1 MNLIDELDKFK
12 NELNYNK
19 YLIAKNKAGAEYTQ
33 KDKELRE
40 KMKVVHRNLAAAKAH
55 KDYSLTAIIDNL
67 RDIVNESYN
76 EGYYNDHDYSRFL
89 KNTGADLDKDI
100 DNLNKIIGAKVTEDD
115 IDNYDA
121 LTVPQRAELMNKF
134 GYDYNSKK
142 ARAEFFEKMANRE
155 REEELK
161 KIWNTDLPNP
171 IKHPIDFVQNFSLS
185 YGPQSLAKNYAQI
198 NYDKINTDERRY
210 NPINNPELFG
220 MGALGTLANTAETL
234 SFGNSGKAINAAAKY
249 AADKG
254 QKIMG
259 TKAGKAINA
268 AAKYVV
274 DKGQK
279 IMGTNAGKAINAAG
293 KAASAA
299 TKKVDDLLQ
308 KPMNNKYASEIL
320 DITAA
325 PSIYGLGDYLI
336 YDDGTNEAKQA
347 GTGYAIN
354 AAAGP
359 VASRAFK
366 GLARRSGSSTLNDI
380 VDYIQDEPYGKL
392 KEAKSKASNDVD
404 KIIRGEDTKLFG
416 DEYNYVKDEINKKS
430 GNALDFPYVEPVI
443 SLGPESKYITYS
455 ENLDKYKGRIPEMIS
470 VPEHKK
476 SKEFLEAFDNK
487 LGGAYK
493 VNAYD
498 PNLLSE
504 YNSYMRTD
512 GKSSIPQMLLSDAFN
527 YGRTY
532 GTNKAGRGQWASSV
546 PLIGEVFNKVYEDVN
561 KAKEEKE
568 KELVNERY
576 GIKKSNIDTS
586 KLTTEEKKIVD
597 MIKENPGLLKGLGKA
612 QDVATVSKFLIYHPG
627 IMMDN
632 K

>member
-19 YLIAKNKAGAEYTQ
+19 YLIAKHKAGAEYTP

-40 KMKVVHRNLAAAKAH
+40 KMKIVHRNLAAAKAH

-76 EGYYNDHDYSRFL
+76 EGYYNDRDYSRFL

-155 REEELK
+155 REENLK

-185 YGPQSLAKNYAQI
+185 YGPQSLAKNYAQN
-198 NYDKINTDERRY
+198 NYDKINTDEGRY
-210 NPINNPELFG
+210 YPINNPELFG

-249 AADKG
+249 VADKG

-259 TKAGKAINA
+259 TKAGKA
-268 AAKYVV
+268 
-274 DKGQK
+274 
-279 IMGTNAGKAINAAG
+279 
-293 KAASAA
+293 ASAA
-299 TKKVDDLLQ
+299 AKKVDDLLQ

-336 YDDGTNEAKQA
+336 YDDGESAAKQA
-347 GTGYAIN
+347 GTGYAMN
-354 AAAGP
+354 AVAGP
-359 VASRAFK
+359 VAREAIRGVAEKFK
-366 GLARRSGSSTLNDI
+366 SNTLND
-380 VDYIQDEPYGKL
+380 VMNYIQDEPYGKL
-392 KEAKSKASNDVD
+392 KEAKAKASKDVD
-404 KIIRGEDTKLFG
+404 KIIRGEDTELFG
-416 DEYNYVKDEINKKS
+416 DEYNYVKDEINNKS
-430 GNALDFPYVEPVI
+430 GNALDFPYIEPVI
-443 SLGPESKYITYS
+443 STGPESKYITYS

-487 LGGAYK
+487 LGGAAK
-493 VNAYD
+493 VDAYD

-504 YNSYMRTD
+504 YNSYMRTG

-546 PLIGEVFNKVYEDVN
+546 PLLGELFNKVYEDVN

-586 KLTTEEKKIVD
+586 KLTAEEKKIVE

-627 IMMDN
+627 IMMNN

>member
-19 YLIAKNKAGAEYTQ
+19 YLIDKNKVKGEYTP
-33 KDKELRE
+33 KDKELQK
-40 KMKVVHRNLAAAKAH
+40 KMITVHLNLAAAKAH
-55 KDYSLTAIIDNL
+55 KDYSLSAIIDNL

-76 EGYYNDHDYSRFL
+76 EGYYNDRDYARYL
-89 KNTGADLDKDI
+89 KNKGLDLDKDI

-155 REEELK
+155 REENLK

-185 YGPQSLAKNYAQI
+185 YGPQSLAKNYAQN
-198 NYDKINTDERRY
+198 NYDKINTDGKGRY
-210 NPINNPELFG
+210 NPFNNPELFG

-234 SFGNSGKAINAAAKY
+234 SFGNSGKAIDAASKY
-249 AADKG
+249 MAGTKLG

-259 TKAGKAINA
+259 TKAA
-268 AAKYVV
+268 
-274 DKGQK
+274 
-279 IMGTNAGKAINAAG
+279 
-293 KAASAA
+293 KAASGAA
-299 TKKVDDLLQ
+299 KKVDDLLQ

-325 PSIYGLGDYLI
+325 PSIYGLGDYLT
-336 YDDGTNEAKQA
+336 YDDAVRAAKQA

-354 AAAGP
+354 AVAGP
-359 VASRAFK
+359 VATEAIKGAAEKFK
-366 GLARRSGSSTLNDI
+366 SSTLND
-380 VDYIQDEPYGKL
+380 VMNYIQNEPYGKL
-392 KEAKSKASNDVD
+392 KEAKSNASKDVN
-404 KIIRGEDTKLFG
+404 KIIRGEDTRPLG
-416 DEYNYVKDEINKKS
+416 DEYYYIKNEVDKKPGHNPDEPFTERVQSDDAKM
-430 GNALDFPYVEPVI
+430 
-443 SLGPESKYITYS
+443 KYIIYS
-455 ENLDKYKGRIPEMIS
+455 ENLDKYNGRIPEMIS

-476 SKEFLEAFDNK
+476 SKRFLEAFDNDK
-487 LGGAYK
+487 AGGAYK

-498 PNLLSE
+498 PNLLAE
-504 YNSYMRTD
+504 YNSYMRTG
-512 GKSSIPQMLLSDAFN
+512 GKSSVPQIVLSDAFN

-546 PLIGEVFNKVYEDVN
+546 PLLGEVFNKVYEDVN

-568 KELVNERY
+568 KEQVNERY
-576 GIKKSNIDTS
+576 GIKKANIDTS
-586 KLTTEEKKIVD
+586 KLTTEEKKIVE

-632 K
+632 E

>member
-1 MNLIDELDKFK
+1 MNLIDELDKFR
-12 NELNYNK
+12 NGLNYNK
-19 YLIAKNKAGAEYTQ
+19 YLIAKHKAGAEYTP
-33 KDKELRE
+33 KDIELRE
-40 KMKVVHRNLAAAKAH
+40 KMKIVHRNLAAAKAH

-100 DNLNKIIGAKVTEDD
+100 DDLNKIIGAKVTEDD

-142 ARAEFFEKMANRE
+142 SRAEFFEKMANRE
-155 REEELK
+155 REEDFK

-198 NYDKINTDERRY
+198 NYDKINTDGKGRY
-210 NPINNPELFG
+210 NPLNNPELFG

-234 SFGNSGKAINAAAKY
+234 SFGNKGKAIDAASKY
-249 AADKG
+249 MAGTKAA

-259 TKAGKAINA
+259 TKAG
-268 AAKYVV
+268 
-274 DKGQK
+274 Q
-279 IMGTNAGKAINAAG
+279 AAG
-293 KAASAA
+293 TAA
-299 TKKVDDLLQ
+299 KKVDELLQ
-308 KPMNNKYASEIL
+308 KPMNNKYAPEIL
-320 DITAA
+320 DITSA

-336 YDDGTNEAKQA
+336 YDDGKTAAKQA

-359 VASRAFK
+359 VAARAFK
-366 GLARRSGSSTLNDI
+366 GLARRSGSSTFNDI

-416 DEYNYVKDEINKKS
+416 DEYNYVKNEINNKS

-443 SLGPESKYITYS
+443 STSPESKYITYS

-487 LGGAYK
+487 LGGAAK
-493 VNAYD
+493 VDAYD
-498 PNLLSE
+498 PNLLGE
-504 YNSYMRTD
+504 YNSYMRTG
-512 GKSSIPQMLLSDAFN
+512 GKSSVPQMVLSDAFN

-546 PLIGEVFNKVYEDVN
+546 PLLGEVFNNVYEDVN

-568 KELVNERY
+568 KEQVNERY
-576 GIKKSNIDTS
+576 GIKKADIDTS
-586 KLTTEEKKIVD
+586 KLTTEEKKIVE

-627 IMMDN
+627 IMMND

>member
-19 YLIAKNKAGAEYTQ
+19 YLIDKNKVKAEYTP
-33 KDKELRE
+33 KDKELQK
-40 KMKVVHRNLAAAKAH
+40 KMITVHLNLAAAKAH
-55 KDYSLTAIIDNL
+55 KDYSLSAIIDNL

-76 EGYYNDHDYSRFL
+76 EGYYNDRDYARYL
-89 KNTGADLDKDI
+89 KNKGLDLEKDI

-142 ARAEFFEKMANRE
+142 SRAEFFEKMANRE
-155 REEELK
+155 REEDFK

-185 YGPQSLAKNYAQI
+185 YGPQSLSKNYAQN
-198 NYDKINTDERRY
+198 NYDKINTDGKARY

-220 MGALGTLANTAETL
+220 LGALGTLANTAETL
-234 SFGNSGKAINAAAKY
+234 SFGNKGKAINAAKEYVAGTNI
-249 AADKG
+249 G
-254 QKIMG
+254 QKILG
-259 TKAGKAINA
+259 TKAGKAAGEA
-268 AAKYVV
+268 A
-274 DKGQK
+274 
-279 IMGTNAGKAINAAG
+279 
-293 KAASAA
+293 
-299 TKKVDDLLQ
+299 KKVDDILQ
-308 KPMNNKYASEIL
+308 TPMNNKYASEIL

-336 YDDGTNEAKQA
+336 YDDGETAAKQA

-366 GLARRSGSSTLNDI
+366 GLARRSGSNTLNDI

-392 KEAKSKASNDVD
+392 KEARSNASKDVD
-404 KIIRGEDTKLFG
+404 KIIRGEDTRPLG
-416 DEYNYVKDEINKKS
+416 DEYYYIKNEVDKKPGHNPDEPFTERVQSDDEKM
-430 GNALDFPYVEPVI
+430 
-443 SLGPESKYITYS
+443 KYIIYS

-476 SKEFLEAFDNK
+476 SKRFLEAFDNDK
-487 LGGAYK
+487 AGGAYK

-498 PNLLSE
+498 PNLLAE
-504 YNSYMRTD
+504 YNSYMRTG
-512 GKSSIPQMLLSDAFN
+512 GKSSIPQMVLSDAFN

-546 PLIGEVFNKVYEDVN
+546 PLLGEPFKSIYDDVN

-576 GIKKSNIDTS
+576 GIKKVNIDTS

-632 K
+632 E

>member
-1 MNLIDELDKFK
+1 MNLIDELIKFK
-12 NELNYNK
+12 DGLNYGN
-19 YLIAKNKAGAEYTQ
+19 YLKAKKKAGAEYSE
-33 KDKELRE
+33 KDAELRA
-40 KMKVVHRNLAAAKAH
+40 KMNETHRQLMAAKAH
-55 KDYSLTAIIDNL
+55 KDYSLTTIIDNL

-76 EGYYNDHDYSRFL
+76 EGYYKDRDYAHFL
-89 KNTGADLDKDI
+89 ENTGADLDKDI

-121 LTVPQRAELMNKF
+121 LTVPQRAELMDKF

-142 ARAEFFEKMANRE
+142 SRAEFFEKMANRE
-155 REEELK
+155 REEDFK
-161 KIWNTDLPNP
+161 KIWNTNLSNSKNP
-171 IKHPIDFVQNFSLS
+171 VDFVQNFSLS

-198 NYDKINTDERRY
+198 NYDKINTDEGRY

-220 MGALGTLANTAETL
+220 MGALGTAANTAETL
-234 SFGNSGKAINAAAKY
+234 SFGNSGKAINAASKY
-249 AADKG
+249 MAGTKLG

-259 TKAGKAINA
+259 TKAGKAAGA
-268 AAKYVV
+268 AAK
-274 DKGQK
+274 
-279 IMGTNAGKAINAAG
+279 KA
-293 KAASAA
+293 
-299 TKKVDDLLQ
+299 DDLLQ

-336 YDDGTNEAKQA
+336 YDDGTNAAKQA

-354 AAAGP
+354 AVAGP
-359 VASRAFK
+359 VATEAIKGMAEKFK
-366 GLARRSGSSTLNDI
+366 SNTLND
-380 VDYIQDEPYGKL
+380 VMNYIQGEPYGKL
-392 KEAKSKASNDVD
+392 KEAKAKASKDVD

-416 DEYNYVKDEINKKS
+416 DEYNYVKDEINNKS
-430 GNALDFPYVEPVI
+430 GNALDFPYIEPVI
-443 SLGPESKYITYS
+443 SSGPESKYITYS

-487 LGGAYK
+487 VGGAAK
-493 VNAYD
+493 VDAYD
-498 PNLLSE
+498 PDLLSE
-504 YNSYMRTD
+504 YNSYMRTG
-512 GKSSIPQMLLSDAFN
+512 GKSSVPQMLLSDAFN

-532 GTNKAGRGQWASSV
+532 VTNKAGRGQWASSI
-546 PLIGEVFNKVYEDVN
+546 PLLGELFNKVYKDVN
-561 KAKEEKE
+561 KSKEEKE
-568 KELVNERY
+568 KEQVNERY
-576 GIKKSNIDTS
+576 GIEKVNIDTS

-627 IMMDN
+627 IMMNN

>member
-1 MNLIDELDKFK
+1 MNLIDELDKFR
-12 NELNYNK
+12 NGLNYNK
-19 YLIAKNKAGAEYTQ
+19 YLIAKHKAQAEYSP
-33 KDKELRE
+33 KDEELRK
-40 KMKVVHRNLAAAKAH
+40 KMKIVHRNLAAAKAH
-55 KDYSLTAIIDNL
+55 KDYSLSAIIDNL

-76 EGYYNDHDYSRFL
+76 EGYYNDRDYARYL
-89 KNTGADLDKDI
+89 KNTGADLEKDI
-100 DNLNKIIGAKVTEDD
+100 DDLNKLIGAKVTEDD

-142 ARAEFFEKMANRE
+142 SRAEFFEKMANRE

-161 KIWNTDLPNP
+161 KIWNTDLPNL

-185 YGPQSLAKNYAQI
+185 YGPQSLAKNYAQN
-198 NYDKINTDERRY
+198 NYDKINTEGKGRY
-210 NPINNPELFG
+210 NPLNNPELFG
-220 MGALGTLANTAETL
+220 MSALGTLANTAETL
-234 SFGNSGKAINAAAKY
+234 SFGNKGKAIDAASKY
-249 AADKG
+249 LAGTKAG

-259 TKAGKAINA
+259 TKAGQAAGA
-268 AAKYVV
+268 AA
-274 DKGQK
+274 
-279 IMGTNAGKAINAAG
+279 
-293 KAASAA
+293 
-299 TKKVDDLLQ
+299 KKVDDLLQ

-325 PSIYGLGDYLI
+325 PSIYGLGDYLT
-336 YDDGTNEAKQA
+336 YDDGETAAKQA

-380 VDYIQDEPYGKL
+380 VNYIQDEPYGKL

-404 KIIRGEDTKLFG
+404 KIIRGEDTRPLG
-416 DEYNYVKDEINKKS
+416 DEYNYIKNEVDKKPGHNSDEPFIERVQSDDAKM
-430 GNALDFPYVEPVI
+430 
-443 SLGPESKYITYS
+443 KYIIYS
-455 ENLDKYKGRIPEMIS
+455 ENLDKYNGRIPEMIS

-476 SKEFLEAFDNK
+476 SKRFLEAFDNDK
-487 LGGAYK
+487 AGGAYK

-498 PNLLSE
+498 PNLLAE

-512 GKSSIPQMLLSDAFN
+512 GKSSVPQMVLSDAFN

-546 PLIGEVFNKVYEDVN
+546 PLLGELFNKIYDDVN

-576 GIKKSNIDTS
+576 GIKKADIDTS
-586 KLTTEEKKIVD
+586 KLTTEEKKIVE

-612 QDVATVSKFLIYHPG
+612 QDVAAVSKFLIYHPG
-627 IMMDN
+627 IMMN
-632 K
+632 NE

>member
-19 YLIAKNKAGAEYTQ
+19 YLIDKNKVKGEYTP
-33 KDKELRE
+33 KDKELRK
-40 KMKVVHRNLAAAKAH
+40 KMITVHLNLAAAKAH
-55 KDYSLTAIIDNL
+55 KDYSLSAIIDNL

-76 EGYYNDHDYSRFL
+76 EGYYNDNDYARYL
-89 KNTGADLDKDI
+89 KNKGLDLDKDI

-155 REEELK
+155 REEDFK

-198 NYDKINTDERRY
+198 NYDKINTDEGRY
-210 NPINNPELFG
+210 YPFNNPELFG
-220 MGALGTLANTAETL
+220 MGALGTLANTAETI
-234 SFGNSGKAINAAAKY
+234 SFGNKGKAINAAAKY
-249 AADKG
+249 VADKG

-259 TKAGKAINA
+259 TKAGQAAGA
-268 AAKYVV
+268 AAK
-274 DKGQK
+274 
-279 IMGTNAGKAINAAG
+279 
-293 KAASAA
+293 
-299 TKKVDDLLQ
+299 KVDELLQ
-308 KPMNNKYASEIL
+308 KPVNNKYASEIL

-336 YDDGTNEAKQA
+336 YDDGTNAAKQA

-430 GNALDFPYVEPVI
+430 GNALDFPYIEPVI
-443 SLGPESKYITYS
+443 STSPESKYITYS

-476 SKEFLEAFDNK
+476 SKEFLEAFDDK
-487 LGGAYK
+487 LGGAAK
-493 VNAYD
+493 VDAYD
-498 PNLLSE
+498 PNLLAE
-504 YNSYMRTD
+504 YNSYMRTG
-512 GKSSIPQMLLSDAFN
+512 GKSSVPQMLLSDAFN

-546 PLIGEVFNKVYEDVN
+546 PLVGEPFKSIYDDVN

-576 GIKKSNIDTS
+576 GIKKANIDTS

>member
-12 NELNYNK
+12 NGLNYNK
-19 YLIAKNKAGAEYTQ
+19 YLIAKHKAQTEYTP
-33 KDKELRE
+33 KDKELQQ
-40 KMKVVHRNLAAAKAH
+40 KMIIVHRNLAAAKAH
-55 KDYSLTAIIDNL
+55 KDYSLSAIIDNL

-76 EGYYNDHDYSRFL
+76 EGYYNDREYSNYL
-89 KNTGADLDKDI
+89 KNKGLDLDKDI
-100 DNLNKIIGAKVTEDD
+100 NDLNKIIGAKVTEDD

-185 YGPQSLAKNYAQI
+185 YGPQSLAKNYAQN
-198 NYDKINTDERRY
+198 NYDKINTDGKGRY
-210 NPINNPELFG
+210 IPINNPELFG

-259 TKAGKAINA
+259 TKAGKAASA
-268 AAKYVV
+268 AAK
-274 DKGQK
+274 K
-279 IMGTNAGKAINAAG
+279 I
-293 KAASAA
+293 
-299 TKKVDDLLQ
+299 DELLQ

-336 YDDGTNEAKQA
+336 YDDGTNAAKQA

-366 GLARRSGSSTLNDI
+366 GLARRSGSNTLNDI

-416 DEYNYVKDEINKKS
+416 DEYNYVKNEINNKS
-430 GNALDFPYVEPVI
+430 GNALDFPYIEPVI
-443 SLGPESKYITYS
+443 SSGPESKYITYS

-487 LGGAYK
+487 LGGAAK
-493 VNAYD
+493 VDAYD

-504 YNSYMRTD
+504 YNSYMRTG
-512 GKSSIPQMLLSDAFN
+512 GKSSIPQMVLSDAFN

-546 PLIGEVFNKVYEDVN
+546 PLLGEPFNSIYEDVN

-576 GIKKSNIDTS
+576 GIKKADIDTS
-586 KLTTEEKKIVD
+586 KLTTEEKKIVE

-627 IMMDN
+627 IMMN
-632 K
+632 NE

>member
-19 YLIAKNKAGAEYTQ
+19 YLIDKNKVKGEYTP
-33 KDKELRE
+33 KDKELRK
-40 KMKVVHRNLAAAKAH
+40 KMITVHLNLAAAKAH
-55 KDYSLTAIIDNL
+55 KDYSLSAIIDNL

-76 EGYYNDHDYSRFL
+76 EGYYNDNDYARYL
-89 KNTGADLDKDI
+89 KNKGLDLDKDI

-155 REEELK
+155 REEDFK

-198 NYDKINTDERRY
+198 NYDKINTDEGRY
-210 NPINNPELFG
+210 NPLNNPELFG
-220 MGALGTLANTAETL
+220 MGALGTLANTAETI
-234 SFGNSGKAINAAAKY
+234 SFGNKGKAINAAAKY
-249 AADKG
+249 VADKG

-259 TKAGKAINA
+259 TKAGQAAGA
-268 AAKYVV
+268 AA
-274 DKGQK
+274 
-279 IMGTNAGKAINAAG
+279 
-293 KAASAA
+293 
-299 TKKVDDLLQ
+299 KKVDDLLQ
-308 KPMNNKYASEIL
+308 KPVNNKYASEIL

-336 YDDGTNEAKQA
+336 YDDGTNAAKQA

-430 GNALDFPYVEPVI
+430 GNALDFPYIEPVI
-443 SLGPESKYITYS
+443 STSPESKYITYS

-487 LGGAYK
+487 LGGAAK
-493 VNAYD
+493 VDAYD
-498 PNLLSE
+498 PNLLAE
-504 YNSYMRTD
+504 YNSYMRTG
-512 GKSSIPQMLLSDAFN
+512 GKSSVPQMLLSDAFN

-546 PLIGEVFNKVYEDVN
+546 PLVGEPFKSIYDDVN

-576 GIKKSNIDTS
+576 GIKKANIDTS

-627 IMMDN
+627 IMMNN

>member
-1 MNLIDELDKFK
+1 MNLIDELDKFR
-12 NELNYNK
+12 NGLNYNK
-19 YLIAKNKAGAEYTQ
+19 YLIAKHKAQAEYTQ
-33 KDKELRE
+33 KDEELRK
-40 KMKVVHRNLAAAKAH
+40 KMKIVHRNIAAAKAH
-55 KDYSLTAIIDNL
+55 KDYSLSAIIDNL

-76 EGYYNDHDYSRFL
+76 EGYYNDRDYARYL
-89 KNTGADLDKDI
+89 KNTGADLEKDI
-100 DNLNKIIGAKVTEDD
+100 NDLNKLIGAKVTEDD

-161 KIWNTDLPNP
+161 KIWNTDLSNP
-171 IKHPIDFVQNFSLS
+171 IKHPLDFVQNFSLS
-185 YGPQSLAKNYAQI
+185 YGPQSLAKNYAQN
-198 NYDKINTDERRY
+198 NYDKINTDGKGRY
-210 NPINNPELFG
+210 NPLNNPELFG

-234 SFGNSGKAINAAAKY
+234 SFGNKGKAIDAASKY
-249 AADKG
+249 LAGTKAG

-259 TKAGKAINA
+259 TKVGQAAGA
-268 AAKYVV
+268 AA
-274 DKGQK
+274 
-279 IMGTNAGKAINAAG
+279 
-293 KAASAA
+293 
-299 TKKVDDLLQ
+299 KKVDDLLQ

-336 YDDGTNEAKQA
+336 YDDGTNAAKQA

-366 GLARRSGSSTLNDI
+366 GLARRSGSTTLNDI

-392 KEAKSKASNDVD
+392 KEARSNASKDVD
-404 KIIRGEDTKLFG
+404 KIIRGEDTRPLG
-416 DEYNYVKDEINKKS
+416 DEYNYIKNEVDKKPGHNPDEPFTERVQSDDAKM
-430 GNALDFPYVEPVI
+430 
-443 SLGPESKYITYS
+443 KYIIYS
-455 ENLDKYKGRIPEMIS
+455 ENLDKYNGRIPEMIS

-476 SKEFLEAFDNK
+476 SKRFLEAFDNDK
-487 LGGAYK
+487 AGGAYK

-498 PNLLSE
+498 PNLLAE
-504 YNSYMRTD
+504 YNSYMRTG
-512 GKSSIPQMLLSDAFN
+512 GKSSIPQMALSDAFN

-546 PLIGEVFNKVYEDVN
+546 PLLGEPFNSIYEDVN

-576 GIKKSNIDTS
+576 GIKKADIDTS

-627 IMMDN
+627 IMMN
-632 K
+632 NE

>member
-1 MNLIDELDKFK
+1 MNLIDELDKFR
-12 NELNYNK
+12 NGLNYNK
-19 YLIAKNKAGAEYTQ
+19 YLIAKNKAQAEYTP
-33 KDKELRE
+33 KDIELRE
-40 KMKVVHRNLAAAKAH
+40 KMKIVHRNLAAAKAH
-55 KDYSLTAIIDNL
+55 KDYSLSAIIDNL

-76 EGYYNDHDYSRFL
+76 EGYYNDRDYSRFL
-89 KNTGADLDKDI
+89 KNTGADLEKDI
-100 DNLNKIIGAKVTEDD
+100 DDLNKIIGAKVTEDD

-155 REEELK
+155 REEDFK

-171 IKHPIDFVQNFSLS
+171 IKQPIDFVQNFSLS

-198 NYDKINTDERRY
+198 NYDKINTDGKGRY
-210 NPINNPELFG
+210 NPFNNPELFG

-234 SFGNSGKAINAAAKY
+234 SFGNKGKAIDAASKY
-249 AADKG
+249 MAGTNIG

-259 TKAGKAINA
+259 AKAGKAAGA
-268 AAKYVV
+268 AA
-274 DKGQK
+274 
-279 IMGTNAGKAINAAG
+279 
-293 KAASAA
+293 
-299 TKKVDDLLQ
+299 KKVDDLLQ

-336 YDDGTNEAKQA
+336 YDDGKNAAKQA

-359 VASRAFK
+359 VAARAFK
-366 GLARRSGSSTLNDI
+366 GLARRSGSSTFNDI

-392 KEAKSKASNDVD
+392 KEAKSNASKDVD
-404 KIIRGEDTKLFG
+404 KIIRGEDTRPFG
-416 DEYNYVKDEINKKS
+416 DEYNYIKNEVDKKPGHNPDEPFTERVRSDDEKM
-430 GNALDFPYVEPVI
+430 
-443 SLGPESKYITYS
+443 KYIIYS

-476 SKEFLEAFDNK
+476 SKRFLEAFDNDK
-487 LGGAYK
+487 AGGAYK

-498 PNLLSE
+498 PNLLGE
-504 YNSYMRTD
+504 YNSYMRTG
-512 GKSSIPQMLLSDAFN
+512 GKSSVPQMILSDAFN

-532 GTNKAGRGQWASSV
+532 GTNKAGRGQWASSI
-546 PLIGEVFNKVYEDVN
+546 PLLGEPFNKIYEDVN

-568 KELVNERY
+568 KEQVNERY
-576 GIKKSNIDTS
+576 GIEKADIDTS

-627 IMMDN
+627 IMLN
-632 K
+632 NE

>member
-1 MNLIDELDKFK
+1 MNLIDELDKFR
-12 NELNYNK
+12 NGLNYNK
-19 YLIAKNKAGAEYTQ
+19 YLIAKHKAQAEYSP
-33 KDKELRE
+33 KDEELRK
-40 KMKVVHRNLAAAKAH
+40 KMKIVHRNLAAAKAH
-55 KDYSLTAIIDNL
+55 KDYSLSAIIDNL

-76 EGYYNDHDYSRFL
+76 EGYYNDRDYARYL
-89 KNTGADLDKDI
+89 KNTGADLEKDI
-100 DNLNKIIGAKVTEDD
+100 NDLNKLIGAKVTEDD

-142 ARAEFFEKMANRE
+142 SRAEFFEKMANRE

-171 IKHPIDFVQNFSLS
+171 IKHPLDFVQNFSLS
-185 YGPQSLAKNYAQI
+185 YGPQSLSKNYAQN
-198 NYDKINTDERRY
+198 NYDKINTDGKERY
-210 NPINNPELFG
+210 NPLNNPELFG
-220 MGALGTLANTAETL
+220 MGVLGTLANTAETL
-234 SFGNSGKAINAAAKY
+234 SFGNKGKAIDAASKY
-249 AADKG
+249 LAGTKAG

-259 TKAGKAINA
+259 TKAGQAAGA
-268 AAKYVV
+268 AA
-274 DKGQK
+274 
-279 IMGTNAGKAINAAG
+279 
-293 KAASAA
+293 
-299 TKKVDDLLQ
+299 KKVDDLLQ

-336 YDDGTNEAKQA
+336 YDDGTNAAKQA

-404 KIIRGEDTKLFG
+404 KIIRGEDTRPLG
-416 DEYNYVKDEINKKS
+416 DEYYYIKNEVDKKPGHNPDEPFTERVQSDDAKM
-430 GNALDFPYVEPVI
+430 
-443 SLGPESKYITYS
+443 KYIIYS
-455 ENLDKYKGRIPEMIS
+455 ENLDKYNGRIPEMIS

-476 SKEFLEAFDNK
+476 SKRFLEAFDNDK
-487 LGGAYK
+487 AGGAYK

-498 PNLLSE
+498 PNLLAE
-504 YNSYMRTD
+504 YNSYMRTG
-512 GKSSIPQMLLSDAFN
+512 GKSSIPQMVLSDAFN

-546 PLIGEVFNKVYEDVN
+546 PLLGEPFNSIYEDVN

-576 GIKKSNIDTS
+576 GIKKADIDTS

-627 IMMDN
+627 IMMN
-632 K
+632 NE

>member
-19 YLIAKNKAGAEYTQ
+19 YLIAKHKAQAEYTP
-33 KDKELRE
+33 KDIELRE
-40 KMKVVHRNLAAAKAH
+40 KMKIVHRNLAAAKAH
-55 KDYSLTAIIDNL
+55 KDYSLSAIIDNL

-76 EGYYNDHDYSRFL
+76 EGYYNDRDYSRFL
-89 KNTGADLDKDI
+89 KNTGADLEKDI

-142 ARAEFFEKMANRE
+142 SRAEFFEKMANRE
-155 REEELK
+155 REEDFK

-171 IKHPIDFVQNFSLS
+171 IKHPLDFVQNFSLS
-185 YGPQSLAKNYAQI
+185 YGPQSLSKNYAQI
-198 NYDKINTDERRY
+198 NYDKINTEGKGRY
-210 NPINNPELFG
+210 NPLNNPELFG
-220 MGALGTLANTAETL
+220 MGALGTVANTAETL
-234 SFGNSGKAINAAAKY
+234 SFGNSGKAINAASKY
-249 AADKG
+249 MAGTKLG

-259 TKAGKAINA
+259 TKAGKAA
-268 AAKYVV
+268 GEAAK
-274 DKGQK
+274 K
-279 IMGTNAGKAINAAG
+279 I
-293 KAASAA
+293 
-299 TKKVDDLLQ
+299 DDILQ
-308 KPMNNKYASEIL
+308 TPMNNKYASEIL

-336 YDDGTNEAKQA
+336 YDDGTNAAKQA

-366 GLARRSGSSTLNDI
+366 GLARRSGSTTLNDI

-392 KEAKSKASNDVD
+392 KEAKSNASKDVD

-430 GNALDFPYVEPVI
+430 GNALDFPYIEPVI
-443 SLGPESKYITYS
+443 SSGPGSKYITYS

-487 LGGAYK
+487 VGGAAK
-493 VNAYD
+493 VDAYD

-504 YNSYMRTD
+504 YNSYMRTG
-512 GKSSIPQMLLSDAFN
+512 GKSSVPQMLLSDAFN

-546 PLIGEVFNKVYEDVN
+546 PLLGEPFKSIYDDVN

-576 GIKKSNIDTS
+576 GIKKVNIDTS

-627 IMMDN
+627 IMMNN

>member
-19 YLIAKNKAGAEYTQ
+19 YLIDKNKVKGEYTP
-33 KDKELRE
+33 KDKELRK
-40 KMKVVHRNLAAAKAH
+40 KMITVHLNLAAAKAH
-55 KDYSLTAIIDNL
+55 KDYSLSAIIDNL

-76 EGYYNDHDYSRFL
+76 EGYYNDNDYARYL
-89 KNTGADLDKDI
+89 KNKGLDLDKDI

-155 REEELK
+155 REEDFK

-198 NYDKINTDERRY
+198 NYDKINTDEGRY
-210 NPINNPELFG
+210 YPFNNPELFG
-220 MGALGTLANTAETL
+220 MGALGTLANTAETI
-234 SFGNSGKAINAAAKY
+234 SFGNKGKAINAAAKY
-249 AADKG
+249 VADKG

-259 TKAGKAINA
+259 TKAGQAAGA
-268 AAKYVV
+268 AAK
-274 DKGQK
+274 
-279 IMGTNAGKAINAAG
+279 
-293 KAASAA
+293 
-299 TKKVDDLLQ
+299 KVDELLQ
-308 KPMNNKYASEIL
+308 KPVNNKYASEIL

-325 PSIYGLGDYLI
+325 PSIYGLGDYLM
-336 YDDGTNEAKQA
+336 YDDGTNAAKQA

-430 GNALDFPYVEPVI
+430 GNALDFPYIEPVI
-443 SLGPESKYITYS
+443 STSPESKYITYS

-476 SKEFLEAFDNK
+476 SKEFLEAFDDK
-487 LGGAYK
+487 LGGAAK
-493 VNAYD
+493 VDAYD
-498 PNLLSE
+498 PNLLAE
-504 YNSYMRTD
+504 YNSYMRTG
-512 GKSSIPQMLLSDAFN
+512 GKSSVPQMLLSDAFN

-546 PLIGEVFNKVYEDVN
+546 PLVGEPFKSIYDDVN

-576 GIKKSNIDTS
+576 GIKKANIDTS

>member
-1 MNLIDELDKFK
+1 MNLIDELDKFR
-12 NELNYNK
+12 NGLNYNK
-19 YLIAKNKAGAEYTQ
+19 YLIAKHKAQAEYTP
-33 KDKELRE
+33 KDEELRK
-40 KMKVVHRNLAAAKAH
+40 KMKIVHRNIAAAKAH
-55 KDYSLTAIIDNL
+55 KDYSLSAIIDNL

-76 EGYYNDHDYSRFL
+76 EGYYNDRDYARYL
-89 KNTGADLDKDI
+89 KNTGADLEKDI
-100 DNLNKIIGAKVTEDD
+100 NDLNKLIGAKVTEDD

-161 KIWNTDLPNP
+161 KIWNTDLSNP
-171 IKHPIDFVQNFSLS
+171 IKHPLDFVQNFSLS
-185 YGPQSLAKNYAQI
+185 YGPQSLAKNYAQN
-198 NYDKINTDERRY
+198 NYDKINTDGKGRY
-210 NPINNPELFG
+210 NPLNNPELFG

-234 SFGNSGKAINAAAKY
+234 SFGNKGKAIDAASKY
-249 AADKG
+249 LAGTKAG

-259 TKAGKAINA
+259 TKVGQAAGA
-268 AAKYVV
+268 AA
-274 DKGQK
+274 
-279 IMGTNAGKAINAAG
+279 
-293 KAASAA
+293 
-299 TKKVDDLLQ
+299 KKVDDLLQ

-336 YDDGTNEAKQA
+336 YDDGTNAAKQA

-366 GLARRSGSSTLNDI
+366 GLARRSGSTTLNDI

-392 KEAKSKASNDVD
+392 KEARSNASKDVD
-404 KIIRGEDTKLFG
+404 KIIRGEDTRPLG
-416 DEYNYVKDEINKKS
+416 DEYNYIKNEVDKKPGHNPDEPFTERVQSDDAKM
-430 GNALDFPYVEPVI
+430 
-443 SLGPESKYITYS
+443 KYIIYS
-455 ENLDKYKGRIPEMIS
+455 ENLDKYNGRIPEMIS

-476 SKEFLEAFDNK
+476 SKRFLEAFDNDK
-487 LGGAYK
+487 AGGAYK

-498 PNLLSE
+498 PNLLAE
-504 YNSYMRTD
+504 YNSYMRTG
-512 GKSSIPQMLLSDAFN
+512 GKSSIPQMALSDAFN

-546 PLIGEVFNKVYEDVN
+546 PLLGEPFNSIYEDVN

-576 GIKKSNIDTS
+576 GIKKADIDTS

-627 IMMDN
+627 IMMN
-632 K
+632 NE

>member
-19 YLIAKNKAGAEYTQ
+19 YLIAKHKAGAEYTP

-40 KMKVVHRNLAAAKAH
+40 KMKIVHRNLAAAKAH

-89 KNTGADLDKDI
+89 KNTDANLDKDI
-100 DNLNKIIGAKVTEDD
+100 DDLNKIIGAKVTEDD

-155 REEELK
+155 REENLK

-185 YGPQSLAKNYAQI
+185 YGPQSLSKNYAQN
-198 NYDKINTDERRY
+198 NYDKINTDGKGRY

-220 MGALGTLANTAETL
+220 LGALGTLANTAETL
-234 SFGNSGKAINAAAKY
+234 SFGNKGKAVNAAKEYVAGTNI
-249 AADKG
+249 G

-259 TKAGKAINA
+259 TKAGKAAGEA
-268 AAKYVV
+268 A
-274 DKGQK
+274 
-279 IMGTNAGKAINAAG
+279 
-293 KAASAA
+293 
-299 TKKVDDLLQ
+299 KKVDDLLQ

-336 YDDGTNEAKQA
+336 YDDGTNAAKQA

-354 AAAGP
+354 AVAGP
-359 VASRAFK
+359 VATQAIKGIAEKFK
-366 GLARRSGSSTLNDI
+366 SNTLND
-380 VDYIQDEPYGKL
+380 VMNYMQDEPYGKL
-392 KEAKSKASNDVD
+392 KEAKAKASKDVD
-404 KIIRGEDTKLFG
+404 KIIRGEDTELFG
-416 DEYNYVKDEINKKS
+416 DEYNYVKDEINNKS

-443 SLGPESKYITYS
+443 STGPESKYITYS
-455 ENLDKYKGRIPEMIS
+455 EDLDKYKGRIPEMIS

-476 SKEFLEAFDNK
+476 SKKFLEAFDNK
-487 LGGAYK
+487 IGGAAK
-493 VNAYD
+493 VDAYD

-504 YNSYMRTD
+504 YNSYIRTG
-512 GKSSIPQMLLSDAFN
+512 GKSSVPQMLLSDAFN

-532 GTNKAGRGQWASSV
+532 VTNKAGRGQWASSI
-546 PLIGEVFNKVYEDVN
+546 PLLGEVFNKVYEDVN
-561 KAKEEKE
+561 KSKEEKE
-568 KELVNERY
+568 KEQVNERY
-576 GIKKSNIDTS
+576 GIEKVNIDTS

-597 MIKENPGLLKGLGKA
+597 MIKENPELLKGLGKA
-612 QDVATVSKFLIYHPG
+612 QDVAAVSKFLIYHPG
-627 IMMDN
+627 IMMNN

>member
-1 MNLIDELDKFK
+1 MNLIDELEKFR
-12 NELNYNK
+12 NGLNYNK
-19 YLIAKNKAGAEYTQ
+19 YLIAKHKAQAEYSP
-33 KDKELRE
+33 KDEELRK
-40 KMKVVHRNLAAAKAH
+40 KMKIVHRNLVAAKAH
-55 KDYSLTAIIDNL
+55 KDYSLSAIIENL
-67 RDIVNESYN
+67 RDIVNESYS
-76 EGYYNDHDYSRFL
+76 EGYYNDRDYARYL
-89 KNTGADLDKDI
+89 KNTGADLEKDI
-100 DNLNKIIGAKVTEDD
+100 DDLNKIIGAKVTEDD

-142 ARAEFFEKMANRE
+142 SRAEFFEKMANRE

-171 IKHPIDFVQNFSLS
+171 IKHPLDFVQNFSLS
-185 YGPQSLAKNYAQI
+185 YGPQSLAKNYAQN
-198 NYDKINTDERRY
+198 NYDKINTDGKGRY

-234 SFGNSGKAINAAAKY
+234 SFGNKGKAIDAASKY
-249 AADKG
+249 LAGTKAG

-259 TKAGKAINA
+259 TKL
-268 AAKYVV
+268 
-274 DKGQK
+274 GQ
-279 IMGTNAGKAINAAG
+279 AAG
-293 KAASAA
+293 AA
-299 TKKVDDLLQ
+299 TKKVDDFVQ

-336 YDDGTNEAKQA
+336 YDDGTTAAKQA

-380 VDYIQDEPYGKL
+380 VNYIQDEPYGKL

-404 KIIRGEDTKLFG
+404 KIIRGEDTRPLG
-416 DEYNYVKDEINKKS
+416 DEYYYIKNEINKKS
-430 GNALDFPYVEPVI
+430 GNALDFPYVEPII
-443 SLGPESKYITYS
+443 STGPESKYITYS

-487 LGGAYK
+487 LGGASK
-493 VNAYD
+493 VDAYD
-498 PNLLSE
+498 PNLLGE
-504 YNSYMRTD
+504 YNSYMRTG
-512 GKSSIPQMLLSDAFN
+512 GKSSVPQMVLSDAFN

-546 PLIGEVFNKVYEDVN
+546 PLLGEPFNSIYEDVN

-576 GIKKSNIDTS
+576 GIKKADIDTS
-586 KLTTEEKKIVD
+586 KLTTEEKKIVE

-627 IMMDN
+627 IMMN
-632 K
+632 NE

>member
-19 YLIAKNKAGAEYTQ
+19 YLIDKNKVKAKYTP
-33 KDKELRE
+33 KDLELRE
-40 KMKVVHRNLAAAKAH
+40 KMKIVHLNLAAAKAH
-55 KDYSLTAIIDNL
+55 KDYSLSAIIDNL

-76 EGYYNDHDYSRFL
+76 EGYYNDRDYARYL
-89 KNTGADLDKDI
+89 KNKGADLEKDI

-142 ARAEFFEKMANRE
+142 SRAEFFEKMANRE

-171 IKHPIDFVQNFSLS
+171 IKHPLDFVQNFSLS
-185 YGPQSLAKNYAQI
+185 YGPQSLAKNYAQN
-198 NYDKINTDERRY
+198 NYDKINTDGKGRY
-210 NPINNPELFG
+210 NPFNNPELFG

-234 SFGNSGKAINAAAKY
+234 SFGNKGKAIDAASKY
-249 AADKG
+249 IAGTKAG

-259 TKAGKAINA
+259 TKAGKAAGA
-268 AAKYVV
+268 AA
-274 DKGQK
+274 
-279 IMGTNAGKAINAAG
+279 
-293 KAASAA
+293 
-299 TKKVDDLLQ
+299 KKVDDLLQ

-325 PSIYGLGDYLI
+325 PSIYGLGDYLT
-336 YDDGTNEAKQA
+336 YDDAIRAAKQA

-354 AAAGP
+354 AVAGP
-359 VASRAFK
+359 VATEAIKGVAEKFK
-366 GLARRSGSSTLNDI
+366 SSTLND
-380 VDYIQDEPYGKL
+380 VMNYIQGEPYGKL
-392 KEAKSKASNDVD
+392 KEAKSKASKDVD

-443 SLGPESKYITYS
+443 STGPESKYITYS

-487 LGGAYK
+487 LGGAAK
-493 VNAYD
+493 VDAYD
-498 PNLLSE
+498 PNLLGE
-504 YNSYMRTD
+504 YNSYMRTG
-512 GKSSIPQMLLSDAFN
+512 GKSSVPQMVLSDAFN

-546 PLIGEVFNKVYEDVN
+546 PLLGELFKSIYDDVN

-568 KELVNERY
+568 KEQVNERY
-576 GIKKSNIDTS
+576 GIKKANIDTS
-586 KLTTEEKKIVD
+586 KLTTEEKKIVE

-627 IMMDN
+627 IMMNN

>member
-19 YLIAKNKAGAEYTQ
+19 YLIAKHKAQTEYTP
-33 KDKELRE
+33 KDKELQQ
-40 KMKVVHRNLAAAKAH
+40 KMIIVHRNLAAAKAH
-55 KDYSLTAIIDNL
+55 KDYSLSAIIDNL

-76 EGYYNDHDYSRFL
+76 EGYYNDREYSNYL
-89 KNTGADLDKDI
+89 KNKGLDLEKDI

-142 ARAEFFEKMANRE
+142 SRAEFFEKMANRE
-155 REEELK
+155 REEDFK

-171 IKHPIDFVQNFSLS
+171 IKQPIDFVQNFSLS
-185 YGPQSLAKNYAQI
+185 YGPQSLAKNYAQN
-198 NYDKINTDERRY
+198 NYDKINTDGKGRY
-210 NPINNPELFG
+210 NPLNNPELFG

-234 SFGNSGKAINAAAKY
+234 SFGNKGKAIDAASKY
-249 AADKG
+249 LAGTKAG

-259 TKAGKAINA
+259 TKAGQVAGA
-268 AAKYVV
+268 AA
-274 DKGQK
+274 
-279 IMGTNAGKAINAAG
+279 
-293 KAASAA
+293 
-299 TKKVDDLLQ
+299 KKVDDLLQ

-336 YDDGTNEAKQA
+336 YDDGETAAKQA

-404 KIIRGEDTKLFG
+404 KIIRGEDTRPLG
-416 DEYNYVKDEINKKS
+416 DEYNYIKNEVDKKPSHNPDEPFTERVQSDDAKM
-430 GNALDFPYVEPVI
+430 
-443 SLGPESKYITYS
+443 KYIIYS

-476 SKEFLEAFDNK
+476 SKRFLEAFDNDK
-487 LGGAYK
+487 AGGAYK

-498 PNLLSE
+498 PNLLAE
-504 YNSYMRTD
+504 YNSYMRTG
-512 GKSSIPQMLLSDAFN
+512 GKSSVPQMVLADAFN

-546 PLIGEVFNKVYEDVN
+546 PLLGEPFNSIYEDVN

-576 GIKKSNIDTS
+576 GIKKADIDTS
-586 KLTTEEKKIVD
+586 KLTTEEKKIVE

-627 IMMDN
+627 IMMN
-632 K
+632 NE

>member
-12 NELNYNK
+12 NGLNYNK
-19 YLIAKNKAGAEYTQ
+19 YLIDKNKVKAEYTP
-33 KDKELRE
+33 KDKELQQ
-40 KMKVVHRNLAAAKAH
+40 KMIIVHRNLTNAKAH
-55 KDYSLTAIIDNL
+55 KDYSLSAIIDNL

-76 EGYYNDHDYSRFL
+76 EGYYNDREYSNYL
-89 KNTGADLDKDI
+89 KNKGLDLDKDI
-100 DNLNKIIGAKVTEDD
+100 NDLNKIIGAKVTEDD

-142 ARAEFFEKMANRE
+142 SRAEFFEKMANRE
-155 REEELK
+155 REENLK

-171 IKHPIDFVQNFSLS
+171 IKQPIDFVQNFSLS
-185 YGPQSLAKNYAQI
+185 YGPQSLAKNYAQN
-198 NYDKINTDERRY
+198 NYDKINTDEGRY
-210 NPINNPELFG
+210 NPLNNPELFG

-234 SFGNSGKAINAAAKY
+234 SFGNKGKAIDAASKY
-249 AADKG
+249 LAGTKAA

-259 TKAGKAINA
+259 TKVGQAAGA
-268 AAKYVV
+268 AA
-274 DKGQK
+274 
-279 IMGTNAGKAINAAG
+279 
-293 KAASAA
+293 
-299 TKKVDDLLQ
+299 KKVDDLLQ
-308 KPMNNKYASEIL
+308 KPMDNKYASEIL

-325 PSIYGLGDYLI
+325 PSIYGLGDYLT
-336 YDDGTNEAKQA
+336 YDDGTNAAKQA

-366 GLARRSGSSTLNDI
+366 GLARRSGSTTLNDI

-404 KIIRGEDTKLFG
+404 KIIRGEDTRPLG
-416 DEYNYVKDEINKKS
+416 DEYYYIKNEVDKKPGHNQDEPFTERVQSDDAKM
-430 GNALDFPYVEPVI
+430 
-443 SLGPESKYITYS
+443 KYIIYS
-455 ENLDKYKGRIPEMIS
+455 ENLDKYNGRIPEMIS

-476 SKEFLEAFDNK
+476 SKRFLEAFDNDK
-487 LGGAYK
+487 AGGAYK

-498 PNLLSE
+498 PNLLAE
-504 YNSYMRTD
+504 YNSYMRTG
-512 GKSSIPQMLLSDAFN
+512 GKSSVPQMVLSDAFN

-546 PLIGEVFNKVYEDVN
+546 PLLGEPFNSIYEDVN

-576 GIKKSNIDTS
+576 GIKKADIDTS

-612 QDVATVSKFLIYHPG
+612 QDVAAVSKFLIYHPG
-627 IMMDN
+627 IMMN
-632 K
+632 NE

>member
-19 YLIAKNKAGAEYTQ
+19 YLIDKNKVKGEYTP
-33 KDKELRE
+33 KDKELRK
-40 KMKVVHRNLAAAKAH
+40 KMITVHLNLAAAKAH
-55 KDYSLTAIIDNL
+55 KDYSLSAIIDNL

-76 EGYYNDHDYSRFL
+76 EGYYNDNDYARYL
-89 KNTGADLDKDI
+89 KNKGLDLDKDI

-155 REEELK
+155 REEDFK

-198 NYDKINTDERRY
+198 NYDKINTDEGRY
-210 NPINNPELFG
+210 YPFNNPELFG
-220 MGALGTLANTAETL
+220 MGALGTLANTAETI
-234 SFGNSGKAINAAAKY
+234 SFGNKGKAINAAAKY
-249 AADKG
+249 VADKG

-259 TKAGKAINA
+259 TKAGQAAGA
-268 AAKYVV
+268 AAK
-274 DKGQK
+274 
-279 IMGTNAGKAINAAG
+279 
-293 KAASAA
+293 
-299 TKKVDDLLQ
+299 KVDELLQ
-308 KPMNNKYASEIL
+308 KPVNNKYASEIL

-325 PSIYGLGDYLI
+325 PSIYGLGDYLM
-336 YDDGTNEAKQA
+336 YDDGTNAAKQA

-430 GNALDFPYVEPVI
+430 GNALDFPYIEPVI
-443 SLGPESKYITYS
+443 STSPESKYITYS

-476 SKEFLEAFDNK
+476 SKEFLEAFDDK
-487 LGGAYK
+487 LGGAAK
-493 VNAYD
+493 VDAYD
-498 PNLLSE
+498 PNLLAE
-504 YNSYMRTD
+504 YNSYMRTG
-512 GKSSIPQMLLSDAFN
+512 GKSSVPQMLLSDAFN

-546 PLIGEVFNKVYEDVN
+546 PLVGEPFKSIYDDVN
-561 KAKEEKE
+561 KAKEEKD
-568 KELVNERY
+568 KEVVNERY
-576 GIKKSNIDTS
+576 GIKKANIDTS

>member
-1 MNLIDELDKFK
+1 MNLIDELIKFK
-12 NELNYNK
+12 DGLNYGN
-19 YLIAKNKAGAEYTQ
+19 YLKAKKKAGAEYSE
-33 KDKELRE
+33 KDAELRA
-40 KMKVVHRNLAAAKAH
+40 KMNETHRQLMAAKAH
-55 KDYSLTAIIDNL
+55 KDYSLTTIIDNL

-76 EGYYNDHDYSRFL
+76 EGYYKDRDYAHFL
-89 KNTGADLDKDI
+89 ENTGADLDKDI

-142 ARAEFFEKMANRE
+142 SRAEFFEKMANRE
-155 REEELK
+155 REEDFK

-198 NYDKINTDERRY
+198 NYDKINTDGKGRY
-210 NPINNPELFG
+210 NPFNNPELFG

-234 SFGNSGKAINAAAKY
+234 SFGNSGKAINAASKY
-249 AADKG
+249 MAGTKLG

-259 TKAGKAINA
+259 TKAGKAAGEA
-268 AAKYVV
+268 A
-274 DKGQK
+274 
-279 IMGTNAGKAINAAG
+279 
-293 KAASAA
+293 
-299 TKKVDDLLQ
+299 KKVDDLLQ
-308 KPMNNKYASEIL
+308 KPMDNKYASEIL

-336 YDDGTNEAKQA
+336 YDDGTNAAKQA

-366 GLARRSGSSTLNDI
+366 GLARRSGSNTLNDI

-392 KEAKSKASNDVD
+392 KEAKSNASKDVD

-416 DEYNYVKDEINKKS
+416 DEYNYVKNEINNKS
-430 GNALDFPYVEPVI
+430 GNALDFPYIEPVI
-443 SLGPESKYITYS
+443 SSGPESKYITYS

-476 SKEFLEAFDNK
+476 SKRFLEAFDNDK
-487 LGGAYK
+487 AGGAYK

-498 PNLLSE
+498 PNLLAE
-504 YNSYMRTD
+504 YNSYMRTG
-512 GKSSIPQMLLSDAFN
+512 GKSSVPQMVLSDAFN

-546 PLIGEVFNKVYEDVN
+546 PLLGEPFKSIYDDVN

-576 GIKKSNIDTS
+576 GIKKVNIDTS

-627 IMMDN
+627 IMMNN

>member
-19 YLIAKNKAGAEYTQ
+19 YLIAKHKAGAEYTP

-40 KMKVVHRNLAAAKAH
+40 KMKIVHRNLAAAKAH

-76 EGYYNDHDYSRFL
+76 EGYYNDRDYSRFL

-155 REEELK
+155 REENLK

-185 YGPQSLAKNYAQI
+185 YGPQSLAKNYAQN
-198 NYDKINTDERRY
+198 NYDKINTDEGRY
-210 NPINNPELFG
+210 YPINNPELFG

-249 AADKG
+249 VADKG

-259 TKAGKAINA
+259 TKAGKA
-268 AAKYVV
+268 
-274 DKGQK
+274 
-279 IMGTNAGKAINAAG
+279 
-293 KAASAA
+293 ASAA
-299 TKKVDDLLQ
+299 AKKVDDLLQ

-336 YDDGTNEAKQA
+336 YDDGESAAKQA

-354 AAAGP
+354 AVAGP
-359 VASRAFK
+359 VAREAIRGVAEKFK
-366 GLARRSGSSTLNDI
+366 SNTLND
-380 VDYIQDEPYGKL
+380 VMNYIQDEPYGKL
-392 KEAKSKASNDVD
+392 KEAKAKASKDVD
-404 KIIRGEDTKLFG
+404 KIIRGEDTELFG
-416 DEYNYVKDEINKKS
+416 DEYNYVKDEINNKS
-430 GNALDFPYVEPVI
+430 GNALDFPYIEPVI
-443 SLGPESKYITYS
+443 STGPESKYITYS

-487 LGGAYK
+487 LGGAAK
-493 VNAYD
+493 VDAYD

-504 YNSYMRTD
+504 YNSYMRTG

-546 PLIGEVFNKVYEDVN
+546 PLLGELFNKVYEDVN

-586 KLTTEEKKIVD
+586 KLTAEEKKIVE

-627 IMMDN
+627 IMMNN

>member
-1 MNLIDELDKFK
+1 MNLIDELEKFR

-19 YLIAKNKAGAEYTQ
+19 YLIAKHKAQAEYSP

-40 KMKVVHRNLAAAKAH
+40 KMKIVHRNLAAAKAH
-55 KDYSLTAIIDNL
+55 KDYSLSAIIDNL

-76 EGYYNDHDYSRFL
+76 EGYYNDRDYSRFL

-100 DNLNKIIGAKVTEDD
+100 DDLNKIIGAKVTEDD

-171 IKHPIDFVQNFSLS
+171 IKHPVDFVQNFSLS
-185 YGPQSLAKNYAQI
+185 YGPQSLAKNYAQN
-198 NYDKINTDERRY
+198 NYDKINTDGKARY
-210 NPINNPELFG
+210 NPLNNPELFG

-234 SFGNSGKAINAAAKY
+234 SFGNSGKAINAASKY
-249 AADKG
+249 MAGTKLG

-259 TKAGKAINA
+259 TKA
-268 AAKYVV
+268 AK
-274 DKGQK
+274 
-279 IMGTNAGKAINAAG
+279 AAG
-293 KAASAA
+293 GAA
-299 TKKVDDLLQ
+299 KKVDDILQ

-325 PSIYGLGDYLI
+325 PSIYGLGDYLT
-336 YDDGTNEAKQA
+336 YGDATRAAEQA

-354 AAAGP
+354 AVAGP
-359 VASRAFK
+359 VATEAIKGAAEKFK
-366 GLARRSGSSTLNDI
+366 SSTLNDI
-380 VDYIQDEPYGKL
+380 MDYIQGEPYGKL
-392 KEAKSKASNDVD
+392 KEAKSKASKDVD
-404 KIIRGEDTKLFG
+404 KIIRGEDTELFG

-443 SLGPESKYITYS
+443 STSPESKYITYS
-455 ENLDKYKGRIPEMIS
+455 ENLDKYNGRIPEMIS

-487 LGGAYK
+487 LGGAAK
-493 VNAYD
+493 VDAYD

-504 YNSYMRTD
+504 YNSYMRTG
-512 GKSSIPQMLLSDAFN
+512 GKSSVPQMLLSDAFN

-532 GTNKAGRGQWASSV
+532 ATNKAGRGQWASSV
-546 PLIGEVFNKVYEDVN
+546 PLIGELFNKVYEDVN

-568 KELVNERY
+568 QEQVNERY
-576 GIKKSNIDTS
+576 GIKKANIDTS

>member
-12 NELNYNK
+12 NGLNYNK
-19 YLIAKNKAGAEYTQ
+19 YLIAKHKAGAEYTP
-33 KDKELRE
+33 KDIELRE
-40 KMKVVHRNLAAAKAH
+40 KMKIVHRNLAAAKAH
-55 KDYSLTAIIDNL
+55 KNYSLTAIIDNL

-76 EGYYNDHDYSRFL
+76 EGYYNDRDYSRFL

-100 DNLNKIIGAKVTEDD
+100 DDLNKIIGAKVTEDD

-155 REEELK
+155 REENLN

-198 NYDKINTDERRY
+198 NYDKINTDEGRY

-220 MGALGTLANTAETL
+220 LGALGTLANTAETL
-234 SFGNSGKAINAAAKY
+234 SFGNKGKAIDAARKY
-249 AADKG
+249 VAGTNIG
-254 QKIMG
+254 QKILG
-259 TKAGKAINA
+259 TKAGKAAGA
-268 AAKYVV
+268 AA
-274 DKGQK
+274 
-279 IMGTNAGKAINAAG
+279 
-293 KAASAA
+293 
-299 TKKVDDLLQ
+299 KKVDDILQ
-308 KPMNNKYASEIL
+308 TPMNNKYASEIL

-336 YDDGTNEAKQA
+336 YDDGTNAAKQA

-354 AAAGP
+354 AVAGP
-359 VASRAFK
+359 VATEAIKGMAEKFK
-366 GLARRSGSSTLNDI
+366 SNTLND
-380 VDYIQDEPYGKL
+380 VMNYIQSEPYGKL
-392 KEAKSKASNDVD
+392 KEAKAKASKDVD
-404 KIIRGEDTKLFG
+404 KIIRGEDTELFG
-416 DEYNYVKDEINKKS
+416 DEYNYVKDEINNKS
-430 GNALDFPYVEPVI
+430 GNALDFPYIEPVI
-443 SLGPESKYITYS
+443 STGPESKYITYS

-476 SKEFLEAFDNK
+476 SKKFLEAFDNK
-487 LGGAYK
+487 VGGAAK
-493 VNAYD
+493 VDAYD
-498 PNLLSE
+498 PNLLSD
-504 YNSYMRTD
+504 YNSYMRTG
-512 GKSSIPQMLLSDAFN
+512 GKSSVPQMLLSDAFN

-532 GTNKAGRGQWASSV
+532 ITNKAGRGQWASSI
-546 PLIGEVFNKVYEDVN
+546 PLLGEVFNKVYEDVN
-561 KAKEEKE
+561 KSKEEKE
-568 KELVNERY
+568 KEQVNERY
-576 GIKKSNIDTS
+576 GIEKVNIDTS

-597 MIKENPGLLKGLGKA
+597 MIKENPELLKGLGKA

-627 IMMDN
+627 IMMNN

>member
-1 MNLIDELDKFK
+1 MNLIDELDKFR
-12 NELNYNK
+12 NGLNYNK
-19 YLIAKNKAGAEYTQ
+19 YLIAKNKAQAEYTP
-33 KDKELRE
+33 KDIELRE
-40 KMKVVHRNLAAAKAH
+40 KMKIVHRNIAAAKAH
-55 KDYSLTAIIDNL
+55 KDYSLSAIIDNL

-76 EGYYNDHDYSRFL
+76 EGYYNDRDYSRFL
-89 KNTGADLDKDI
+89 KNTGADLEKDI
-100 DNLNKIIGAKVTEDD
+100 DDLNKVIGAKVTEDD

-142 ARAEFFEKMANRE
+142 SRAEFFEKMANRE
-155 REEELK
+155 REEDFK

-198 NYDKINTDERRY
+198 NYDKINTDEGRY

-234 SFGNSGKAINAAAKY
+234 SFGNKGKAIDAASKY
-249 AADKG
+249 VAGTKTG

-259 TKAGKAINA
+259 SKAGKAAGTA
-268 AAKYVV
+268 A
-274 DKGQK
+274 
-279 IMGTNAGKAINAAG
+279 
-293 KAASAA
+293 
-299 TKKVDDLLQ
+299 KKVDELLQ

-320 DITAA
+320 DITSA

-336 YDDGTNEAKQA
+336 YDDGKTAAKQA

-359 VASRAFK
+359 VAARAFK
-366 GLARRSGSSTLNDI
+366 GLARRSGSSTFNDI

-404 KIIRGEDTKLFG
+404 KIIRGEDTRPFG
-416 DEYNYVKDEINKKS
+416 DEYFYIKSEVDKKPGHNPDEPFTERVQSDDEKM
-430 GNALDFPYVEPVI
+430 
-443 SLGPESKYITYS
+443 KYIIYS

-476 SKEFLEAFDNK
+476 SKRFLEAFDNDK
-487 LGGAYK
+487 AGGAYK

-498 PNLLSE
+498 PNLLGE
-504 YNSYMRTD
+504 YNSYMRTG
-512 GKSSIPQMLLSDAFN
+512 GKSSVPQMLLSDAFN

-546 PLIGEVFNKVYEDVN
+546 PLLGEPFNSIYEDVN

-568 KELVNERY
+568 KEQVNERY
-576 GIKKSNIDTS
+576 DIKKVNIDTS
-586 KLTTEEKKIVD
+586 KLTTEEKKIAE

-627 IMMDN
+627 IMMN
-632 K
+632 NE

>member
-12 NELNYNK
+12 NGLNYNK
-19 YLIAKNKAGAEYTQ
+19 YLIAKHKAGAEYTP

-40 KMKVVHRNLAAAKAH
+40 KMKIVHRNLAAAKAH
-55 KDYSLTAIIDNL
+55 KDYSLNAIIENL

-76 EGYYNDHDYSRFL
+76 EGYYNDRDYSRFL
-89 KNTGADLDKDI
+89 KNTGADLEKDI
-100 DNLNKIIGAKVTEDD
+100 DDLNKLIGAKVTEDD

-142 ARAEFFEKMANRE
+142 SRAEFFEKMSNRE
-155 REEELK
+155 REENLK

-198 NYDKINTDERRY
+198 NYDKINTEEGRY

-220 MGALGTLANTAETL
+220 LGALGTLANTAETL
-234 SFGNSGKAINAAAKY
+234 SFGNKGKAIDAASKY
-249 AADKG
+249 LAGTKAG

-259 TKAGKAINA
+259 SKAGKTVSGA
-268 AAKYVV
+268 A
-274 DKGQK
+274 
-279 IMGTNAGKAINAAG
+279 
-293 KAASAA
+293 
-299 TKKVDDLLQ
+299 KKVDDLLQ

-336 YDDGTNEAKQA
+336 YDDGNTAAKQA

-443 SLGPESKYITYS
+443 STGPESKYITYS

-487 LGGAYK
+487 VGGAAK
-493 VNAYD
+493 VDAYD
-498 PNLLSE
+498 PNLLGE
-504 YNSYMRTD
+504 YNSYMRTG
-512 GKSSIPQMLLSDAFN
+512 GKSSVPQMVLSDAFN

-546 PLIGEVFNKVYEDVN
+546 PLLGEPFKSIYDDVN

-576 GIKKSNIDTS
+576 GIKKVNIDTS

-627 IMMDN
+627 IMMNN

>member
-1 MNLIDELDKFK
+1 MNLIDELEKFR

-19 YLIAKNKAGAEYTQ
+19 YLIAKHKAQAEYSP

-40 KMKVVHRNLAAAKAH
+40 KMKIVHRNLAAAKAH
-55 KDYSLTAIIDNL
+55 KDYSLSAIIDNL

-76 EGYYNDHDYSRFL
+76 EGYYNERDYSRFL

-100 DNLNKIIGAKVTEDD
+100 DDLNKIIGAKVTEDD

-155 REEELK
+155 REENLK

-171 IKHPIDFVQNFSLS
+171 IKQPIDFVQNFSLS
-185 YGPQSLAKNYAQI
+185 YGPQSLAKNYAQN
-198 NYDKINTDERRY
+198 NYDKINTDGKARY

-259 TKAGKAINA
+259 TKAGKAASA
-268 AAKYVV
+268 AAK
-274 DKGQK
+274 KF
-279 IMGTNAGKAINAAG
+279 
-293 KAASAA
+293 
-299 TKKVDDLLQ
+299 DDLLK

-325 PSIYGLGDYLI
+325 PSIYGLGDYLT
-336 YDDGTNEAKQA
+336 YDDGESAAKQA

-354 AAAGP
+354 AVAGP
-359 VASRAFK
+359 VATEAIRGVAEKFK
-366 GLARRSGSSTLNDI
+366 SNTLND
-380 VDYIQDEPYGKL
+380 VMEYIQGEPYGKL
-392 KEAKSKASNDVD
+392 KEAKAKASKDVD
-404 KIIRGEDTKLFG
+404 KIIRGEDTELFG
-416 DEYNYVKDEINKKS
+416 DEYNYVKDEINNKS
-430 GNALDFPYVEPVI
+430 GNALDFPRIEPVI
-443 SLGPESKYITYS
+443 STGPESKYITYS
-455 ENLDKYKGRIPEMIS
+455 EDLDKYNGRIPEMIS

-487 LGGAYK
+487 LGGAAK
-493 VNAYD
+493 VDAYD
-498 PNLLSE
+498 PNLLAE
-504 YNSYMRTD
+504 YNSYMRTG
-512 GKSSIPQMLLSDAFN
+512 GKSSIPQMVLSDAFN

-546 PLIGEVFNKVYEDVN
+546 PLIGELFNKVYEDVN

-568 KELVNERY
+568 QEQVNERY
-576 GIKKSNIDTS
+576 GIKKANIDTS

>member
-1 MNLIDELDKFK
+1 MNLIDELDKFR
-12 NELNYNK
+12 NGLNYNK
-19 YLIAKNKAGAEYTQ
+19 YLIAKNKAHAEYTP
-33 KDKELRE
+33 KDIELRE
-40 KMKVVHRNLAAAKAH
+40 KMKIVHRNLAAAKAH
-55 KDYSLTAIIDNL
+55 KDYSLSAIIDNL

-76 EGYYNDHDYSRFL
+76 EGYYNDRDYSRFL
-89 KNTGADLDKDI
+89 KNTGADLYKDI
-100 DNLNKIIGAKVTEDD
+100 DDLNKVIGAKVTEDD

-155 REEELK
+155 REEDFK

-185 YGPQSLAKNYAQI
+185 YGPQSLAKNYAQN
-198 NYDKINTDERRY
+198 NYDKINTDGKGRY
-210 NPINNPELFG
+210 NPFNNPELFG

-234 SFGNSGKAINAAAKY
+234 SFGNKGKAIDAASKY
-249 AADKG
+249 MAGTNIA

-259 TKAGKAINA
+259 TKAG
-268 AAKYVV
+268 
-274 DKGQK
+274 Q
-279 IMGTNAGKAINAAG
+279 AAG
-293 KAASAA
+293 TAA
-299 TKKVDDLLQ
+299 KKVDDLLQ

-336 YDDGTNEAKQA
+336 YDDGTNAAKQA

-359 VASRAFK
+359 VAARAFK
-366 GLARRSGSSTLNDI
+366 GLARRSGSSTFNDI

-392 KEAKSKASNDVD
+392 KEAKSKASEDVD

-416 DEYNYVKDEINKKS
+416 DEYNYIKNEVDKKPGHNPDEPFTERVQSDDEKM
-430 GNALDFPYVEPVI
+430 
-443 SLGPESKYITYS
+443 KYIIYS
-455 ENLDKYKGRIPEMIS
+455 ENLDKYNGRIPEMIS

-476 SKEFLEAFDNK
+476 SKRFLEAFDNDK
-487 LGGAYK
+487 AGGAYR

-498 PNLLSE
+498 PNLLAE
-504 YNSYMRTD
+504 YNSYMRTG
-512 GKSSIPQMLLSDAFN
+512 GKSSVPQMLLSDAFN

-546 PLIGEVFNKVYEDVN
+546 PLVGEPFKSIYDDVN
-561 KAKEEKE
+561 KAKEEKD

-576 GIKKSNIDTS
+576 GIKKADIDTS

>member
-19 YLIAKNKAGAEYTQ
+19 YLIDKNKVKGEYTP
-33 KDKELRE
+33 KDKELRK
-40 KMKVVHRNLAAAKAH
+40 KMITVHLNLAAAKAH
-55 KDYSLTAIIDNL
+55 KDYSLSAIIDNL

-76 EGYYNDHDYSRFL
+76 EGYYNDNDYARYL
-89 KNTGADLDKDI
+89 KNKGLDLDKDI

-155 REEELK
+155 REEDFK

-198 NYDKINTDERRY
+198 NYDKINTDEGRY
-210 NPINNPELFG
+210 YPFNNPELFG
-220 MGALGTLANTAETL
+220 MGALGTLANTAETI
-234 SFGNSGKAINAAAKY
+234 SFGNKGKAINAAAKY
-249 AADKG
+249 VADKG

-259 TKAGKAINA
+259 TKAGQAAGA
-268 AAKYVV
+268 AA
-274 DKGQK
+274 
-279 IMGTNAGKAINAAG
+279 
-293 KAASAA
+293 
-299 TKKVDDLLQ
+299 KKVDDLLQ
-308 KPMNNKYASEIL
+308 KPVNNKYASEIL

-336 YDDGTNEAKQA
+336 YDDGTNAAKQA

-430 GNALDFPYVEPVI
+430 GNALDFPYIEPVI
-443 SLGPESKYITYS
+443 STSPESKYITYS

-476 SKEFLEAFDNK
+476 SKEFLEAFDDK
-487 LGGAYK
+487 LGGAAK
-493 VNAYD
+493 VDAYD
-498 PNLLSE
+498 PNLLAE
-504 YNSYMRTD
+504 YNSYMRTG
-512 GKSSIPQMLLSDAFN
+512 GKSSVPQMLLSDAFN

-546 PLIGEVFNKVYEDVN
+546 PLVGEPFKSIYDDVN

-576 GIKKSNIDTS
+576 GIKKANIDTS